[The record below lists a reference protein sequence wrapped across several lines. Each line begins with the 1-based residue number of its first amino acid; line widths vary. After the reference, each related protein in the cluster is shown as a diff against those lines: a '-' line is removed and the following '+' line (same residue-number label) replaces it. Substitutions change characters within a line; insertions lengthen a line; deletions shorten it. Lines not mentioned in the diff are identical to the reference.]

1 MASGTD
7 YATSVGAT
15 MGAESGPGAKFGSST
30 AANSSAVT
38 VAGTIGQ
45 DYYTSKI
52 IYPEGIQ
59 VNPEDGSP
67 MIVKSAAI
75 ARQDG
80 DRTGVRY

>member
-7 YATSVGAT
+7 YATSAGAT
-15 MGAESGPGAKFGSST
+15 MGAETGGASA
-30 AANSSAVT
+30 AANSSAVA

-67 MIVKSAAI
+67 MIVKQMMAK
-75 ARQDG
+75 QDG
-80 DRTGVRY
+80 DRTGLR

>member
-7 YATSVGAT
+7 YATSAGAT
-15 MGAESGPGAKFGSST
+15 MGAETGAASA
-30 AANSSAVT
+30 AANSSAVA

-67 MIVKSAAI
+67 MIVKPMMAK
-75 ARQDG
+75 QDG
-80 DRTGVRY
+80 DRTGVR